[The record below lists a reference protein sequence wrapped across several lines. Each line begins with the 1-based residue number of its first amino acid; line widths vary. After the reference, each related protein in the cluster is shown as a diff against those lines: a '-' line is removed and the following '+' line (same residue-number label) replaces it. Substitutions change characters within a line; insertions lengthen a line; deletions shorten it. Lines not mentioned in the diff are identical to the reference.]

1 MHLDVRSV
9 TRQAEHP
16 RQFDRLPGDRRRL
29 PPGHREPRLA
39 EKRRRAGG
47 RPRYLNAA
55 CRSACPG
62 RGVRGGPASD
72 LINPGLTGADDLA
85 ARGAERRRF
94 RSASPTHSRC
104 SKPQNP
110 ARPVLA
116 APAGARPVPAAL
128 SGRRAV
134 PQEMRDRP
142 QYLPGLR
149 RTRWIIFAP
158 GAGQPVAA
166 ARRTHTA
173 TAGRVMSI
181 TDPASSR
188 TGPSP
193 APARAIW
200 PCRHAT
206 GDPGFLAAQ
215 AIGLFLWA
223 GQLNGTAAKPR
234 RPGRGHPGLPLG
246 RSSPPPQTGEPG
258 KAAELRL
265 LEWETAAPQ
274 CGGSPA
280 TAKLPCT
287 PSWASGPGFPGRRTH
302 IPARLCVPGGP
313 ALRPETGSLR

>member
-1 MHLDVRSV
+1 M
-9 TRQAEHP
+9 P
-16 RQFDRLPGDRRRL
+16 RQGGPG
-29 PPGHREPRLA
+29 
-39 EKRRRAGG
+39 RAGL
-47 RPRYLNAA
+47 RPHQ
-55 CRSACPG
+55 
-62 RGVRGGPASD
+62 
-72 LINPGLTGADDLA
+72 PGLTGADDLA

-116 APAGARPVPAAL
+116 APAGAARARRVIRPSCHC
-128 SGRRAV
+128 SGNARSAAV
-134 PQEMRDRP
+134 PSWPAQDPLDHLRP
-142 QYLPGLR
+142 R
-149 RTRWIIFAP
+149 RGPARRR
-158 GAGQPVAA
+158 
-166 ARRTHTA
+166 ARRTLTA

-200 PCRHAT
+200 LCRHDA
-206 GDPGFLAAQ
+206 GDPGFLAGPGDRLVPVGGPAQ
-215 AIGLFLWA
+215 RHG
-223 GQLNGTAAKPR
+223 GETPAARARASRTSP
-234 RPGRGHPGLPLG
+234 G
-246 RSSPPPQTGEPG
+246 RSSPPPRTGGPG

-280 TAKLPCT
+280 TATLPCT
-287 PSWASGPGFPGRRTH
+287 PSWASGSGFPGRRTH
-302 IPARLCVPGGP
+302 LPARLCVPGGP

>member
-62 RGVRGGPASD
+62 RGVRAGPASG
-72 LINPGLTGADDLA
+72 LINRGLTGADDLA

-134 PQEMRDRP
+134 PQEIRDRP

-200 PCRHAT
+200 LCRHAT
-206 GDPGFLAAQ
+206 GDPGFLAGPGDRLVPVGGPAQ
-215 AIGLFLWA
+215 RHG
-223 GQLNGTAAKPR
+223 GETPAARARASRTSP
-234 RPGRGHPGLPLG
+234 G
-246 RSSPPPQTGEPG
+246 RSSPPPQTGGPG

-274 CGGSPA
+274 RGGSPA

-287 PSWASGPGFPGRRTH
+287 PSWASGSGFPGRRTH

>member
-1 MHLDVRSV
+1 M
-9 TRQAEHP
+9 P
-16 RQFDRLPGDRRRL
+16 RQGGPG
-29 PPGHREPRLA
+29 
-39 EKRRRAGG
+39 RAGL
-47 RPRYLNAA
+47 RPHQ
-55 CRSACPG
+55 
-62 RGVRGGPASD
+62 
-72 LINPGLTGADDLA
+72 PGLTGADDLA

-134 PQEMRDRP
+134 PQERP
-142 QYLPGLR
+142 AGRSTFLACGQDPLDHR
-149 RTRWIIFAP
+149 RPRRGPARRR
-158 GAGQPVAA
+158 
-166 ARRTHTA
+166 ARRTLTA

-200 PCRHAT
+200 PCRHDA
-206 GDPGFLAAQ
+206 GDPGFLAGPGDRLVPVGGPAQ
-215 AIGLFLWA
+215 RHG
-223 GQLNGTAAKPR
+223 GETPAARARASRTSP
-234 RPGRGHPGLPLG
+234 G
-246 RSSPPPQTGEPG
+246 RSSPPPQTGGPG

-287 PSWASGPGFPGRRTH
+287 PSWASGSGFPGRRTH